1 MKISTVIRPTADV
14 IQITEVS
21 VGAVYKRLD
30 TPSYGEP
37 RLLFG
42 VVTDILHNGEESA
55 LVAIEFVPPSY
66 GTSIEPVIRTFK
78 GDSEVAIYPAQPE
91 EFSLAMQQSIEKQ
104 ERSIADTRKTLDGK
118 LGVLDLMER
127 TLMSPM
133 IVAGTTVV
141 PTIEA

>member
-1 MKISTVIRPTADV
+1 MKISTVIRPSAEI
-14 IQITEVS
+14 IQINEVT

-42 VVTDILHNGEESA
+42 VVTDIMHNGEDAA

-66 GTSIEPVIRTFK
+66 GGSMEPTIRTFK
-78 GDSEVAIYPAQPE
+78 GDAEVAIYPAQPE
-91 EFSLAMQQSIEKQ
+91 EFSLAMAQAIEKQ
-104 ERSIADTRKTLDGK
+104 EQAIADVRKALAAK
-118 LGVLDLMER
+118 QGVLDLMER

-133 IVAGTTVV
+133 SVAGTTVLS
-141 PTIEA
+141 IEG

>member
-1 MKISTVIRPTADV
+1 MKISTVLRPSAEV
-14 IQITEVS
+14 VQITEVT

-42 VVTDILHNGEESA
+42 VVTDIMHNGEESA
-55 LVAIEFVPPSY
+55 LVAIEFVPPTY
-66 GTSIEPVIRTFK
+66 GGSMEPTIRTFK
-78 GDSEVAIYPAQPE
+78 GDAEVAIYPAQPE

-104 ERSIADTRKTLDGK
+104 EQSIAEVRKTLAAK
-118 LGVLDLMER
+118 QSVLDLMER

-133 IVAGTTVV
+133 SVAGTTVV
-141 PTIEA
+141 AIEN